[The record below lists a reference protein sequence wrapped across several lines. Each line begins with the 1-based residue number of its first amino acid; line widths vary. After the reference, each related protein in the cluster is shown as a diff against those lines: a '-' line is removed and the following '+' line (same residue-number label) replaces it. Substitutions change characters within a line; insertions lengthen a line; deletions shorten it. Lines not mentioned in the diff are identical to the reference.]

1 MSKIIAKLTNF
12 ADSTTSMS
20 NNRRISVDE
29 FRYQLP
35 GSSIARYP
43 LPDRDQSRL
52 LLFREGSVH
61 HKRFSDLPQEL
72 PAGSW
77 MVFNNTKVIQARLS
91 FRKSTGA
98 RIEVFCLEPVEPAD
112 YQQSFESTQSC
123 TWKCMVGN
131 ARKWKS
137 GRIALS
143 TLVSGGEVKLEASI
157 EKPLGDSFLVHFE
170 WQSKDCS
177 FSEII
182 ESAGSTPIPPYL
194 NRSAEASDKKR
205 YQTVY
210 SRDPGS
216 VAAPTAGLH
225 FTEPMMQL
233 LGEKGIRTRE
243 LTLHVGAGTFVPIK
257 QEDARQHT
265 MHAETVL
272 VTRKFL
278 EEWADRPSG
287 LIAVGTTSTRSLE
300 TLYWLGVKLHSGKN
314 IHPSGTEFRQWENL
328 SLPGNVSLN
337 DSLEALT
344 GYCRKNKL
352 DQFQFSTSLMIVP
365 GYRFRTIRGLITNFH
380 MPGSTLLL
388 LIAALIGEDWKKVY
402 HSALENRYRFL
413 SYGDSSLLLP

>member
-1 MSKIIAKLTNF
+1 MPDN
-12 ADSTTSMS
+12 DP
-20 NNRRISVDE
+20 ISVGDY
-29 FRYQLP
+29 RYQLP
-35 GSSIARYP
+35 DASIARYP
-43 LPDRDQSRL
+43 LPDRDHSRL
-52 LLFREGSVH
+52 LVCSGGSIQ
-61 HKRFSDLPQEL
+61 HKRFSDLPGTI

-77 MVFNNTKVIQARLS
+77 MVFNNTRVIQARLV

-112 YQQSFESTQSC
+112 YQQSFESTKSC
-123 TWKCMVGN
+123 TWKCLVGN

-137 GRIALS
+137 GRILLS
-143 TLVSGGEVKLEASI
+143 TMVSGNEVKLEASI
-157 EKPLGDSFLVHFE
+157 VKPLGDSFVVRFDWDSHG
-170 WQSKDCS
+170 CS

-182 ESAGSTPIPPYL
+182 ENAGSTPIPPYL
-194 NRSAEASDKKR
+194 KRSPEASDRQR

-225 FTEPMMQL
+225 FTDSMMKRL
-233 LGEKGIRTRE
+233 ADDGIPTGE

-257 QEDARQHT
+257 QQDARQHA

-272 VTRKFL
+272 VSCRFL
-278 EEWADRPSG
+278 EEWADQVSG

-300 TLYWLGVKLHSGKN
+300 TLYWLGVKLLTGEN
-314 IHPSGTEFRQWENL
+314 LHPVLAEFRQWENQ
-328 SLPGNVSLN
+328 SLPDNISVA
-337 DSLEALT
+337 DSLGALIDH
-344 GYCRKNKL
+344 CRRNKM

-380 MPGSTLLL
+380 LPGSTLLL
-388 LIAALIGEDWKKVY
+388 LIAALIGENWKRVY
-402 HSALENRYRFL
+402 QSALENNYRFL